1 MAAAEKAA
9 AAAAELETL
18 RADKLEREAVE
29 LERAREAAI
38 AERENVA
45 AENARRAEK
54 TKADAALEAERDK
67 AGREHR
73 EAERRVVAAQRE
85 RDEAVAEERKRIGA
99 FAAEKAVALEKRGRD
114 GANRSHVFSMVTDAL
129 VAAPVKLQHPDAKR
143 VVAAISDKLIP
154 HLSIDF

>member
-1 MAAAEKAA
+1 MP
-9 AAAAELETL
+9 
-18 RADKLEREAVE
+18 
-29 LERAREAAI
+29 ARENA
-38 AERENVA
+38 A

-54 TKADAALEAERDK
+54 PKADAALDAERDK